1 MPKKKKKF
9 EGHGNQNENPEVHHL
24 YEIIDSVDGDTF
36 KYGIS
41 ADEIGEDGYSNRMR
55 KQVTLGNLFVGWIRF
70 FARVL
75 VKNISG
81 RKKAKQIEKEYVND
95 YGQKHGR
102 KPRGNRE

>member
-1 MPKKKKKF
+1 MAEKKKF
-9 EGHGNQNENPEVHHL
+9 KGHGNRNDNTEPHHL

-41 ADEIGEDGYSNRMR
+41 AEPIEKDGYSKRMR

-70 FARVL
+70 FARIL

-81 RKKAKQIEKEYVND
+81 RKEAKQLEKEHIDKYE
-95 YGQKHGR
+95 KERGR
-102 KPRGNRE
+102 KPRGNQE